1 MSARAR
7 PPAGGPGGLL
17 PGLVLAVLLAAGCT
31 APPPEVAELTG
42 RTMGTSYSVKLA
54 PAPPPEQRAAL
65 QQGIEALL
73 DQVNRQMSTYI
84 ADSDLMRFNRSQS
97 VDWQP
102 VPDGLVELA
111 ERARLVSE
119 ATDGAYD
126 VTVGPLV
133 NLWGFG
139 NAGRR
144 DAPPPAAEIEETL
157 ARVGYRLL
165 EARAV
170 PSALRKAV
178 PGLEVDL
185 SSIAKGWAVD
195 RIGMLLEAEGLGDYL
210 VEIGGDL
217 RARGSKAPGRPWR
230 VAIERPDDE
239 RRTVHRVLELRD
251 AALATSGDYRNFFED
266 GGRRFNHTI
275 DPRSGQAVQHRLASV
290 SVVAAD
296 CTDADA
302 WATALMALGDIEGP
316 ALAERLGLAA
326 LFIVR
331 AEQGLEAHHTAAM
344 AALLNT
350 GPTGV
355 Q

>member
-1 MSARAR
+1 MSASPLVDLAR
-7 PPAGGPGGLL
+7 RSAFALLLPAFLLAGGC
-17 PGLVLAVLLAAGCT
+17 AE
-31 APPPEVAELTG
+31 PPPEVAELTG
-42 RTMGTSYSVKLA
+42 RTMGTTYSVKLA
-54 PAPPPEQRAAL
+54 PAPPAERRAAL
-65 QQGIEALL
+65 QQEIEALL
-73 DQVNRQMSTYI
+73 DRVNRQMSTYI
-84 ADSDLMRFNRSQS
+84 ADSDLMRFNASPS
-97 VDWQP
+97 TDWQP
-102 VPDGLVELA
+102 VPDGLVELVG
-111 ERARLVSE
+111 RAHSISE
-119 ATDGAYD
+119 QTGGAYD

-144 DAPPPAAEIEETL
+144 DTPPTADEIVATL
-157 ARVGYRLL
+157 PRVGFRHL
-165 EARAV
+165 EARRT
-170 PSALRKAV
+170 PPALRKAV

-217 RARGSKAPGRPWR
+217 RARGSKGPGRPWR
-230 VAIERPDDE
+230 IAIEQPDEE
-239 RRTVHRVLELRD
+239 RRAVHQVLELRD

-275 DPRSGQAVQHRLASV
+275 DPRSGQTVRHRLASV

-296 CTDADA
+296 CTEADA
-302 WATALMALGDIEGP
+302 WATALMALGEVEAP

-331 AEQGLEAHHTAAM
+331 GEQGLETRQTAPM
-344 AALLNT
+344 AALLN
-350 GPTGV
+350 GGAAAL